1 MHFGELS
8 LINDCQG
15 FRFNRLM
22 SQKKKKR
29 AREKKRYV
37 YAVQSYVNYCCCI
50 GIDIVLICIDR

>member
-22 SQKKKKR
+22 SQKKKKEQER
-29 AREKKRYV
+29 RKGMSMQYKV
-37 YAVQSYVNYCCCI
+37 M
-50 GIDIVLICIDR
+50 